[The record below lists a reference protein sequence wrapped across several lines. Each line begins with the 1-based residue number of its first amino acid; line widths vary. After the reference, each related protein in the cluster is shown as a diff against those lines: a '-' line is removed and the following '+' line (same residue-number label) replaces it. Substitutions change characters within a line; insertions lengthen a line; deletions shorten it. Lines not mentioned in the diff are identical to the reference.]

1 MNKDQ
6 IEGGIKEV
14 AGKAQRK
21 IGEAIGNP
29 NQQGKG
35 AIKEVTGKI
44 QKTVGDAEESLKK
57 ANRKP

>member
-14 AGKAQRK
+14 AGKVQRK
-21 IGEAIGNP
+21 VGEVVGNP
-29 NQQGKG
+29 NQQDKG
-35 AIKEVTGKI
+35 TIKEVTGKI

-57 ANRKP
+57 ANRTP